1 MEKKMS
7 RIQINPQCVVCKR
20 WSVVAL
26 WNARP
31 TNDTIGVVL
40 YCIRYNARPTNEPQ
54 RVIMIHLA
62 VLCTA
67 FALQWFVVQHFYLA
81 T

>member
-31 TNDTIGVVL
+31 TN
-40 YCIRYNARPTNEPQ
+40 EPQ
-54 RVIMIHLA
+54 RVIMIHLV
-62 VLCTA
+62 VLCS
-67 FALQWFVVQHFYLA
+67 ALAQQ
-81 T
+81 

>member
-31 TNDTIGVVL
+31 TN
-40 YCIRYNARPTNEPQ
+40 EPQ

-67 FALQWFVVQHFYLA
+67 LALQWFVVQHFYLA